1 VSLPVAEGA
10 NETNK
15 QKTIPALKQPNAM
28 ALTEHFTNTLSRPE
42 GPALFFDLII
52 LEDDGDRRVPALVRV
67 RRLRTAYNGNGLGL

>member
-1 VSLPVAEGA
+1 
-10 NETNK
+10 
-15 QKTIPALKQPNAM
+15 M